1 MNPAPSLLLPLSN
14 ADPGSKPT
22 HSPKGTKPVSPSDR
36 DIVLASG
43 LAVVEC
49 SWARLEE
56 VPWTKIKS
64 PNERL
69 REFLSLCLT
78 QPTYST
84 ARKLTF
90 TSSSATVP
98 FLIAT
103 NPVNYGKP
111 WRLVSIAAP
120 CRPQSGETD
129 HSLHSQNCVEAL
141 AAAFYITGFEKEAEL
156 LCASNLAFILS
167 RARATDALFLLRRD
181 RMSKFSWGHSFWK
194 LNESVDLSNNRPLD
208 KSGN

>member
-1 MNPAPSLLLPLSN
+1 M
-14 ADPGSKPT
+14 
-22 HSPKGTKPVSPSDR
+22 
-36 DIVLASG
+36 LASG

-69 REFLSLCLT
+69 REFPSPCLS

-111 WRLVSIAAP
+111 WRLVSLAAP
-120 CRPQSGETD
+120 CRPQ
-129 HSLHSQNCVEAL
+129 
-141 AAAFYITGFEKEAEL
+141 
-156 LCASNLAFILS
+156 
-167 RARATDALFLLRRD
+167 
-181 RMSKFSWGHSFWK
+181 
-194 LNESVDLSNNRPLD
+194 
-208 KSGN
+208 

>member
-1 MNPAPSLLLPLSN
+1 MSPASSLLRLPN
-14 ADPGSKPT
+14 AEPCSIPT

-69 REFLSLCLT
+69 RDFPSPCLS

-90 TSSSATVP
+90 ASSSGTVP

-111 WRLVSIAAP
+111 WRLVSLAAP
-120 CRPQSGETD
+120 CRPQLGEAD
-129 HSLHSQNCVEAL
+129 QSLHSQNCVEAL

-156 LCASNLAFILS
+156 LCVSNLAFILS
-167 RARATDALFLLRRD
+167 TARATDALCLRRD

-194 LNESVDLSNNRPLD
+194 LNESVDLSNNRPLE
-208 KSGN
+208 KAGS